1 MKKQTNKIHNTGIET
16 KLEKG
21 DAEYKIS
28 RSQDRSFRNW
38 ADIEAHRSKKA
49 GHQSR

>member
-1 MKKQTNKIHNTGIET
+1 MKKQTNKIHNTGT
-16 KLEKG
+16 GPKLEKE
-21 DAEYKIS
+21 DDEYKIS

-38 ADIEAHRSKKA
+38 ADIEGHRSKRA